1 MRSRNGCKHNC
12 LPCAYD
18 VVQRAQASN
27 GGPVYAETAG
37 MLHRY
42 AADVI
47 ERFSPQEED
56 LISGLRA
63 PLVIK

>member
-1 MRSRNGCKHNC
+1 VAQR
-12 LPCAYD
+12 AD
-18 VVQRAQASN
+18 VVQRAQETN
-27 GGPVYAETAG
+27 DGPVYMQTEG
-37 MLHRY
+37 LLYRY

-47 ERFSPQEED
+47 ERYSPEEGD